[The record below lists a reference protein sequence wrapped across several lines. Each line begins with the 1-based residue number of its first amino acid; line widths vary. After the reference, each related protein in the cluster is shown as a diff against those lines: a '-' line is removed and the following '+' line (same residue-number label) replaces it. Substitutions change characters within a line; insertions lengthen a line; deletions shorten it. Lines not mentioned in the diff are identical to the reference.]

1 MRKTQQHG
9 RNCPESRV
17 LWHPELCLVHPVHTY
32 NQCVG
37 MSISAKFIETPLYA
51 PVYVLCVQ
59 MFSVD
64 FDGAK
69 FCLQ

>member
-1 MRKTQQHG
+1 
-9 RNCPESRV
+9 
-17 LWHPELCLVHPVHTY
+17 
-32 NQCVG
+32 

-69 FCLQ
+69 FCLQWQTTISQLGA